1 MTCGAMGAVSGMKDA
16 KSEPVEG
23 EKAEARQSERPP
35 VELHDPFNR
44 FDFEPTDGG
53 DF

>member
-1 MTCGAMGAVSGMKDA
+1 MGEN
-16 KSEPVEG
+16 KSEAEHHKP
-23 EKAEARQSERPP
+23 AEAQVPERPP
-35 VELHDPFNR
+35 VELHDPFGR

>member
-1 MTCGAMGAVSGMKDA
+1 MKQA
-16 KSEPVEG
+16 KRESSERDKP
-23 EKAEARQSERPP
+23 AEASPNERPP
-35 VELHDPFNR
+35 VELHDPFDR